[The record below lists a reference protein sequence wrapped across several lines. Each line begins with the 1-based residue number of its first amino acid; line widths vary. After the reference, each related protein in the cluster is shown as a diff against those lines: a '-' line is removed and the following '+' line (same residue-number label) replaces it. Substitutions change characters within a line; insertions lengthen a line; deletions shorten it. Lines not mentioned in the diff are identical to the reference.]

1 MDRLFL
7 LRCHSESTKRKGL
20 ITDYWIYKKGSN
32 LPITLMGLFNGHDLQ
47 DRNVLAIILDEQRIP
62 ARNMHPVTTVIQ
74 LLKIASRGP
83 GPVQPGDMIP
93 NDPPILFRKDL
104 QKFYCIRL
112 DE

>member
-1 MDRLFL
+1 MPFRLN
-7 LRCHSESTKRKGL
+7 EKKGL
-20 ITDYWIYKKGSN
+20 IIDYWIYKKGLN

-47 DRNVLAIILDEQRIP
+47 NRNVLAIILDEQRIP
-62 ARNMHPVTTVIQ
+62 ARNMHPVPTIIQ

-83 GPVQPGDMIP
+83 GPVQSGDMVP
-93 NDPPILFRKDL
+93 NDPPILLRKDL